1 MLITFYHV
9 KKLLAIALNMKK
21 QLLVLVLVLCSCL
34 AVSAQNKNIFDPD
47 STLTKVV
54 TPSKESLLADSIK
67 KSEYLLNARPYPLP
81 DPNPKE
87 IKFYHR
93 YWRDID
99 LADNKNKIL
108 AKPGATLIEAI
119 VKGIKDGKII
129 AYDPMGGTP
138 ENPAGDA
145 FISVM
150 TYNQLMS
157 HLSDTATVDQ
167 FDKDGNKTGTIQKP
181 NPFTADKISGY
192 RIKEDV
198 YYDKQRA
205 KVVTRI
211 IGIAPLQKLT
221 LSSGDS
227 LGTQPLCWI
236 RFKDCR
242 KVLVTIDAD
251 KPDKKIGLTLDDIFL
266 QRRFNAK
273 LVEES
278 NPLGARIKDYEA
290 TAESQNKEAS
300 RIEDKLAT
308 YKKGIFTYSLS
319 EADVAPDNATV
330 GKTKIKPQAANQ

>member
-1 MLITFYHV
+1 
-9 KKLLAIALNMKK
+9 MKK
-21 QLLVLVLVLCSCL
+21 QFLVIVIIFFSCL

-47 STLTKVV
+47 STATVKAPTK
-54 TPSKESLLADSIK
+54 EALLADSIK

-81 DPNPKE
+81 EPNIKE

-93 YWRDID
+93 YWRDINLTD
-99 LADNKNKIL
+99 PQNKIL
-108 AKPGATLIEAI
+108 IRPGATMIDAL
-119 VKGIKDGKII
+119 VKGIKDGKIT

-138 ENPAGDA
+138 ESPAGDA
-145 FISVM
+145 FITPM
-150 TYNQLMS
+150 TYEQLMS
-157 HLSDTATVDQ
+157 HLSETSTVDQ
-167 FDKDGNKTGTIQKP
+167 FDKDGNKIGSVQKT
-181 NPFTADKISGY
+181 NPFTPDKISGY

-242 KVLVTIDAD
+242 KVLVTVDAD
-251 KPDKKIGLTLDDIFL
+251 NPNKKIGLTLDDIFL
-266 QRRFNAK
+266 QRRFSSTI
-273 LVEES
+273 VQES

-290 TAESQNKEAS
+290 TPESQNKEAA
-300 RIEDKLAT
+300 RIEDKLAA
-308 YKKGIFTYSLS
+308 YKKSIFVYTLS
-319 EADVAPDNATV
+319 ETDVVPDNAPA
-330 GKTKIKPQAANQ
+330 KKAKPTTQAVNP

>member
-1 MLITFYHV
+1 
-9 KKLLAIALNMKK
+9 MKK
-21 QLLVLVLVLCSCL
+21 RLLVIVLIFWSGFGAL
-34 AVSAQNKNIFDPD
+34 AQNKNIFDPD
-47 STLTKVV
+47 TSLIKATAITKG
-54 TPSKESLLADSIK
+54 SQQKDSIK
-67 KSEYLLNARPYPLP
+67 KSQSQLSARPYPLP
-81 DPNPKE
+81 EPNSKE

-99 LADNKNKIL
+99 LADARNKIL
-108 AKPGATLIEAI
+108 TKPGATLIEAI
-119 VKGIKDGKII
+119 VKGVKDGKII

-138 ENPAGDA
+138 ESPAGDA
-145 FISVM
+145 FITAM

-167 FDKDGNKTGTIQKP
+167 FDKDGNKTGSVQKL
-181 NPFTADKISGY
+181 NPFTPDKISGY

-205 KVVTRI
+205 KIITRI

-236 RFKDCR
+236 KFKDCR

-251 KPDKKIGLTLDDIFL
+251 DPNKKIGLTLDDVFL

-273 LVEES
+273 IIEES
-278 NPLGARIKDYEA
+278 NALGARIKDYA
-290 TAESQNKEAS
+290 TTAESQTKEAA
-300 RIEDKLAT
+300 RIENKLAA
-308 YKKGIFTYSLS
+308 YKKTIFTYALS
-319 EADVAPDNATV
+319 ETDVMPENTSD
-330 GKTKIKPQAANQ
+330 KKPRSKSQPPTTANR

>member
-1 MLITFYHV
+1 
-9 KKLLAIALNMKK
+9 MKR
-21 QLLVLVLVLCSCL
+21 QLLVFVLILCSSL

-47 STLTKVV
+47 STLLAKPPTKYA
-54 TPSKESLLADSIK
+54 LQADSIK
-67 KSEYLLNARPYPLP
+67 KSESLLNARPYPLP

-99 LADNKNKIL
+99 LADTKNKIL

-119 VKGIKDGKII
+119 IKGIKDGKIT

-138 ENPAGDA
+138 ESPAGDA
-145 FISVM
+145 FISIM
-150 TYNQLMS
+150 SYNQLMS

-167 FDKDGNKTGTIQKP
+167 FDKDGNKTGSVQKP
-181 NPFTADKISGY
+181 NPFTPDKIAGY

-198 YYDKQRA
+198 YFDKQRA
-205 KVVTRI
+205 KIVTRI

-251 KPDKKIGLTLDDIFL
+251 NPNKKIGLTLDDVFL
-266 QRRFNAK
+266 QHMFNAK

-290 TAESQNKEAS
+290 TAESQTKEAT
-300 RIEDKLAT
+300 RIEDKLAA
-308 YKKGIFTYSLS
+308 YKKNIFNYTLS
-319 EADVAPDNATV
+319 ETDDAADNTNAPA
-330 GKTKIKPQAANQ
+330 KKSKAKPQAANQ

>member
-1 MLITFYHV
+1 
-9 KKLLAIALNMKK
+9 MKK
-21 QLLVLVLVLCSCL
+21 RLLVIMLMSFTYLTGL
-34 AVSAQNKNIFDPD
+34 AQNKNIFDPD
-47 STLTKVV
+47 SSLLTKPQ
-54 TPSKESLLADSIK
+54 TKEAIQADSIK

-81 DPNPKE
+81 EPNPKE

-99 LADNKNKIL
+99 LSDPKNKIL
-108 AKPGATLIEAI
+108 AKPGGTLIEGI
-119 VKGIKDGKII
+119 VKGIKDGKIT

-138 ENPAGDA
+138 ESPAGDA
-145 FISVM
+145 FITAM
-150 TYNQLMS
+150 TYDQLMS

-167 FDKDGNKTGTIQKP
+167 FDKDGNKTGSIQKP
-181 NPFTADKISGY
+181 NPFTPDKISGY

-198 YYDKQRA
+198 YYDKQRG

-251 KPDKKIGLTLDDIFL
+251 NPNHKIGLTLDDVFL
-266 QRRFNAK
+266 QRRFNSTI
-273 LVEES
+273 VQES
-278 NPLGARIKDYEA
+278 NPQGNRIKDYEA
-290 TAESQNKEAS
+290 TADAQTKEAA
-300 RIEDKLAT
+300 RIEDKVTA
-308 YKKGIFTYSLS
+308 YKKSIFVYALS
-319 EADVAPDNATV
+319 ETTPAPDNPPV
-330 GKTKIKPQAANQ
+330 KKTSLKSQAPNQ